1 MNKPLSNYG
10 DPNRYL
16 TSRTVNIAP
25 SEPGSQNGRRFRAR
39 DIKALNKDIRNQ
51 VDEVN
56 EDYTLRGELGN
67 HETQHNYDEDMN
79 EDRSSSGHNAS
90 I

>member
-10 DPNRYL
+10 EPNRYI

-25 SEPGSQNGRRFRAR
+25 SEHGSRNNSRRFRAR

-51 VDEVN
+51 VDEVD

-79 EDRSSSGHNAS
+79 EDRS
-90 I
+90 